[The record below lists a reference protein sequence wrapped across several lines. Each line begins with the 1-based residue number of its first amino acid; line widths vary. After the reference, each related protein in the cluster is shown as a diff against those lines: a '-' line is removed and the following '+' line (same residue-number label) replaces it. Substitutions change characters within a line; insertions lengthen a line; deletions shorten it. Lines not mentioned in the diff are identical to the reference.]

1 MSDVS
6 TTPPHCP
13 TCGNEGPLGGRS
25 FCEVCGDFIDWDEA
39 ARSTAP
45 PAPPPPAPA
54 PPASAPSTPAQAPR
68 SVPPRAP
75 TQPAASSAQTGAAG
89 AQRAADEAERQRRA
103 RALLVPLSEPE
114 VAPVLPGRPEP
125 PRPEVRSAVAAEE
138 SGIVCW
144 NCGVGNRPDR
154 RFCRNCGVDLSAG
167 PAAAPPPRPSW
178 WRRLL
183 SWFARLG
190 SGRLIALGVLL
201 VLAALAVPAFLLVQR
216 LLATEIVL
224 PPAQVAASQADPVH
238 PVANAFDG
246 VQDSW
251 WGTGRNGDSAGQFLQ
266 ASFARPVDL
275 EAITIVPGVSGRP
288 ADRDRQNRPQRID
301 ITIQDVR
308 GQVSVFN
315 VQLQDGIGQR
325 LPVRV
330 DDVTQVTLTLRSAY
344 IAGPD
349 RQVAIAEV
357 QFVGRSGG

>member
-1 MSDVS
+1 
-6 TTPPHCP
+6 
-13 TCGNEGPLGGRS
+13 
-25 FCEVCGDFIDWDEA
+25 VCGDFIDWDEA
-39 ARSTAP
+39 ARNAAP
-45 PAPPPPAPA
+45 PAPSPAAGAPAPA
-54 PPASAPSTPAQAPR
+54 PPSESAG
-68 SVPPRAP
+68 PPE
-75 TQPAASSAQTGAAG
+75 
-89 AQRAADEAERQRRA
+89 AQRAADEVEQQRRA
-103 RALLVPLSEPE
+103 RALLVPLEPE
-114 VAPVLPGRPEP
+114 VAPVLPGKPEP
-125 PRPEVRSAVAAEE
+125 ERPEVRAAVAAEE

-144 NCGVGNRPDR
+144 NCSVGNRADR

-167 PAAAPPPRPSW
+167 PAADPPPRPSW

-183 SWFARLG
+183 AWFARLG
-190 SGRLIALGVLL
+190 RARLIALGVLL
-201 VLAALAVPAFLLVQR
+201 ALTALAVPAFLLVQR
-216 LLATEIVL
+216 FLATEIVL

-266 ASFARPVDL
+266 ASFVRPVDL

-288 ADRDRQNRPQRID
+288 ADRDRQSRPQRID

-315 VQLQDGIGQR
+315 MQLQDGIGQR